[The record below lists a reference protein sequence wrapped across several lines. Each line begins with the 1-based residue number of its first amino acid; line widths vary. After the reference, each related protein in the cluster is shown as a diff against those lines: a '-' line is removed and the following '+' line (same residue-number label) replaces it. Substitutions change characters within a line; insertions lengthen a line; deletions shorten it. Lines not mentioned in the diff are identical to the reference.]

1 MEVSTLRDRRLV
13 ALFAT
18 LVIGGA
24 GAAGSAL
31 AEALFQLG
39 NFGSMSRLRM
49 FLQPC

>member
-24 GAAGSAL
+24 GVVAAVVSLEG
-31 AEALFQLG
+31 
-39 NFGSMSRLRM
+39 GSM
-49 FLQPC
+49 